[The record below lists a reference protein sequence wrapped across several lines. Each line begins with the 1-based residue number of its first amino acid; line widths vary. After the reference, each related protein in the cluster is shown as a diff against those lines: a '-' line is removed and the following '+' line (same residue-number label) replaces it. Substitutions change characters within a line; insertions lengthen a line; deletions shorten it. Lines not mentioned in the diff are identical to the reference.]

1 MQKTFIKY
9 IFLIITGAIFLIVLI
24 NFFLT
29 LRTLKSQQYD
39 SFQTK
44 IGQVIHTLENNQ
56 QELSILNKN
65 LDEDY
70 LTRAKAAAYVLDRQK
85 EVCSDE
91 KELQYLAKLLNVDE
105 VHIIDDNGIII
116 SSSVSKYVGID
127 MADDKQT
134 RPFLSILESNNKD
147 AYFIQDTQPNAA
159 EKKIMKY
166 VGVARKKKKGIVQV
180 GFEPVRQLEA
190 EAKNTYEYIFAKF
203 PTDTGEELFAVDIKS
218 GKVIGNSNG
227 TDLAYTA
234 SLYPLETL
242 TNCTDGAF
250 KKDSNNKTVYLVSR
264 EYNDVLICAAI
275 PGDVILQKLGT
286 NIFHTLLYL
295 LIIEIAVILLLNYL
309 VRQKVVNGIHHILN
323 DLSTIRDGNLDTTVS
338 VGGNREF
345 EQLSEGINSMV
356 KSIVSISD
364 RISSIIEISGI
375 PLAAFEC
382 ENEVENVFVTRGLG
396 ALLAIPADK
405 AEELYKNSQLFDQY
419 IRGITEHPV
428 EGETDIFQVNE
439 QKFIRIHMSKSPD
452 SYLGVITDVTGSV
465 LERRKLQYENTHDH
479 LTGLYKFSHFKK
491 MAAEKLKTLPHKK
504 ICAIV
509 MVDLDYFK
517 SVNDTYGHDKG
528 DIYLKEFATVLQSMP
543 IEHFLTARRSGDEFC
558 MMIFDCTK
566 KAEITSYL
574 DNFYKTLGKHPVKLS
589 ETESRVIS
597 VSCGFAWTNNT
608 KTNVSEL
615 LHHADEALYEMKR
628 DTKGSYAEYKPE

>member
-1 MQKTFIKY
+1 
-9 IFLIITGAIFLIVLI
+9 
-24 NFFLT
+24 
-29 LRTLKSQQYD
+29 
-39 SFQTK
+39 
-44 IGQVIHTLENNQ
+44 
-56 QELSILNKN
+56 
-65 LDEDY
+65 
-70 LTRAKAAAYVLDRQK
+70 
-85 EVCSDE
+85 
-91 KELQYLAKLLNVDE
+91 
-105 VHIIDDNGIII
+105 
-116 SSSVSKYVGID
+116 

-134 RPFLSILESNNKD
+134 RPFLSILESNDKD
-147 AYFIQDTQPNAA
+147 AYFIQDAQPNAA

-166 VGVARKKKKGIVQV
+166 VGVARKKRRESFRLVLSLSDSWRRKPKI
-180 GFEPVRQLEA
+180 PM
-190 EAKNTYEYIFAKF
+190 NIFLQSFLRIRGGTVCRRYK
-203 PTDTGEELFAVDIKS
+203 IR
-218 GKVIGNSNG
+218 KVIGNSNG

-250 KKDSNNKTVYLVSR
+250 KKDSNNKTVYLVSQ

-375 PLAAFEC
+375 PLAAFEY

-405 AEELYKNSQLFDQY
+405 AEKLYKNSQLFDQY

-452 SYLGVITDVTGSV
+452 SYLGVITDVTGVSWSAGSFNMKI
-465 LERRKLQYENTHDH
+465 LMTILPAFINFPI
-479 LTGLYKFSHFKK
+479 LKK
-491 MAAEKLKTLPHKK
+491 WPQK
-504 ICAIV
+504 
-509 MVDLDYFK
+509 
-517 SVNDTYGHDKG
+517 N
-528 DIYLKEFATVLQSMP
+528 
-543 IEHFLTARRSGDEFC
+543 
-558 MMIFDCTK
+558 
-566 KAEITSYL
+566 
-574 DNFYKTLGKHPVKLS
+574 
-589 ETESRVIS
+589 
-597 VSCGFAWTNNT
+597 
-608 KTNVSEL
+608 
-615 LHHADEALYEMKR
+615 
-628 DTKGSYAEYKPE
+628 